1 MHPNSSHSLESLEQW
16 RASIAAQIA
25 ALGDLRAG
33 SISSTGGRCGKPS
46 CHCHR
51 PDDAGHGPHLRLTY
65 KVQGKTVSESLSD
78 PAALRKAQSEI
89 AAFRKLESLHKEFVE
104 VNAQI
109 CRLRPV
115 EQTLS
120 AQEKK
125 RPKPSSV
132 RSRKK

>member
-1 MHPNSSHSLESLEQW
+1 MHPDSSHSLESLEQ
-16 RASIAAQIA
+16 RRDSIAAQIA

-46 CHCHR
+46 CHCHQ

-89 AAFRKLESLHKEFVE
+89 AAFRNLQSLHKEFVE

-125 RPKPSSV
+125 RPKPSSAK
-132 RSRKK
+132 SRKK